1 MTTRAGFPNIGLAQR
16 SRFVALVAA
25 GAAMAVLG
33 TTGAAMATEADK
45 AAEAK
50 DAQVEANQCVAC
62 HQVEHLPISLG
73 HSITEWRAS
82 AHGRAGVGCEKC
94 HGGDSTAREAE
105 KAHVGVLKASDPASL
120 VSVHKLAA
128 MCGSCH
134 KDEFK
139 AYKSTIHAEEIT
151 KDGEA
156 ATCVTCHGAMATSF
170 PSPTELKSRC
180 TVCHD
185 KPVEARAAL
194 TWLAAAKT
202 QLLRTERILEDARK
216 AVPAWHKDAMV
227 RFHDMEK
234 RYAEISLKWHTFHME
249 SSLKNSRDLLELA
262 KLLDEEAR
270 LKIKV
275 SKEQAKEK
283 D

>member
-1 MTTRAGFPNIGLAQR
+1 MTIRTGFSHMTKNGMQRWAGLAARIGLA
-16 SRFVALVAA
+16 A
-25 GAAMAVLG
+25 GCAIVLG
-33 TTGAAMATEADK
+33 TAGIAGAQEA
-45 AAEAK
+45 APET
-50 DAQVEANQCVAC
+50 NQCVAC

-73 HSITEWRAS
+73 HSITEWKAS
-82 AHGRAGVGCEKC
+82 AHGRANVGCEKC
-94 HGGDSTAREAE
+94 HGGNASAREAD
-105 KAHVGVLKASDPASL
+105 KAHVGVLPASDAGSL
-120 VSVHKLAA
+120 VSVQKLAA
-128 MCGSCH
+128 TCGSCH
-134 KDEFK
+134 KQEYA
-139 AYKSTIHAEEIT
+139 AYKTTVHAKEVT

-156 ATCVTCHGAMATSF
+156 ATCVTCHGSMATSF

-202 QLLRTERILEDARK
+202 ELLRTGRSLEEART
-216 AVPAWHKDAMV
+216 AVPEWHKEALL

-234 RYAEISLKWHTFHME
+234 RYSEIALKWHTFHME
-249 SSLKNSRDLLELA
+249 SSLQQSRDLLQLA
-262 KLLDEEAR
+262 KLLGEEAK

-275 SKEQAKEK
+275 SKEKK